1 VAAGDEVDEVA
12 GRVDDAVSDAF
23 HADILYDESAN
34 SLAQCLPAPHVFRPH
49 IFGPG
54 PGHPSPRAR
63 RADNQGV
70 TLNTP
75 RLGYIDALRAI
86 AVAVIL
92 LYEIVKHAPGLIF
105 PHPIAHRAAFA
116 GLHGF
121 EIFLVISGFVLA
133 YPALAALRND
143 GAASLDV
150 RRYMFGRLVRIIPAY
165 YAVLAVTILLPYAA
179 ARYGLTAFGH
189 PAALPPLRSIVTQA
203 FFAEQHFG
211 NDAFWAVAVQM
222 RAFLVFP
229 ILLAAYVRRPIVFA
243 AIAVAAMSADLF
255 TPAHRFDLGALPA
268 FMLGIVAAD
277 WRVRPP
283 VIARG
288 ALPVAIAWF
297 VAAFFL
303 DPFVSTL
310 PGPRLMSGIEN
321 WNPLWTLG
329 AFALVVGCGSLRW
342 AERTLTFP
350 GLPQLGLAAFAI
362 ALVGEPV
369 ASYVMRKAA
378 PTLGLPTAA
387 ANAYVIAVA
396 AGIVLWL
403 AIDRRFADPAM
414 GRRAI
419 EQIGAFIRSL
429 RGKMQLGPLTFETPP
444 PTVETQVETQSEC
457 DVIEMAPAL
466 AHGDVAML
474 VKRSGSADDLA
485 NEIRA
490 AAARFDRRGSFDPF
504 YFDPRRLTGETA
516 VEEAAI
522 EEAAIDDV
530 PAVEWPAQ
538 AETPHT
544 PIHFHLGPSNE
555 SG

>member
-1 VAAGDEVDEVA
+1 M
-12 GRVDDAVSDAF
+12 
-23 HADILYDESAN
+23 
-34 SLAQCLPAPHVFRPH
+34 
-49 IFGPG
+49 
-54 PGHPSPRAR
+54 
-63 RADNQGV
+63 

-75 RLGYIDALRAI
+75 RLGYLDALRAI
-86 AVAVIL
+86 AVAAFL
-92 LYEIVKHAPGLIF
+92 LYEIVEQAPGLIF

-133 YPALAALRND
+133 YPALAALRNE

-150 RRYMFGRLVRIIPAY
+150 RLYALGRLARVIPAY

-189 PAALPPLRSIVTQA
+189 PVALPPLRSIVTQA
-203 FFAEQHFG
+203 LFTEQHFG
-211 NDAFWAVAVQM
+211 NDAFWALAVQM

-229 ILLAAYVRRPIVFA
+229 ILFAAYVRRPIVFVA
-243 AIAVAAMSADLF
+243 IIAVAMSADLF
-255 TPAHRFDLGALPA
+255 TTAHRFDLGALPA

-288 ALPVAIAWF
+288 VLPLAIAFF

-342 AERTLTFP
+342 AERTLAFP

-369 ASYVMRKAA
+369 ASYVMRKAT
-378 PTLGLPTAA
+378 PTLGLPAAA
-387 ANAYVIAVA
+387 ANAFVIAVA

-403 AIDRRFADPAM
+403 AIDRRFTDPAM
-414 GRRAI
+414 CRRAI
-419 EQIGAFIRSL
+419 EQVGAFIRSV
-429 RGKMQLGPLTFETPP
+429 RGKMQLGPLTFQTPLP
-444 PTVETQVETQSEC
+444 PVETESEC
-457 DVIEMAPAL
+457 AVIEMAPAL
-466 AHGDVAML
+466 THGDVAML
-474 VKRSGSADDLA
+474 IKRSGSTDDLA
-485 NEIRA
+485 SEIRA
-490 AAARFDRRGSFDPF
+490 AAACFARRGSFDPS
-504 YFDPRRLTGETA
+504 YFDPRRFIGVAAAGEVA
-516 VEEAAI
+516 S
-522 EEAAIDDV
+522 DDI
-530 PAVEWPAQ
+530 PAVEWRAQ
-538 AETPHT
+538 AEAPRT